1 MPSKTMSDLDSDHPL
16 YDQVVHEIHIPNE
29 MRDHGEVSD
38 EVIAEAIAYL
48 HRDGIL
54 ILANAISPSHLDDLE
69 AVLGPEAEE
78 IAKDPQH
85 HFNFGRSLLR
95 HWLTTLTCS
104 ARQVYSQHGSGSTA
118 DPRAHV
124 QGRLRG
130 SELAA
135 RLLTMAKGRLGESD
149 RGGHHA
155 CDVRL
160 VRLPLCECEDTETG
174 NTALKATG
182 RQPVHSDIDKPHP
195 LWPFAFAFNI
205 PLCDMSVENGS
216 TELWIG
222 SHKDSNIDQ
231 HCTFA
236 GGETGLVIRPELLE
250 ERRQHS
256 PPVQPSTKKGSL
268 IIRDIRLWHAGMP
281 NRTDTPRIML
291 AFVYQPRWFQAP
303 SRVILP
309 LRAKRLVE
317 QWEAE
322 TGVEFQATWVN
333 GDVDHKTINSDEVDF
348 STRSKA
354 LRELEGLM
362 HLPAR

>member
-1 MPSKTMSDLDSDHPL
+1 MSDLDSDQPL
-16 YDQVVHEIHIPNE
+16 YNQVVHEIHIPNE

-104 ARQVYSQHGSGSTA
+104 SRQVYSQHGSGSTA

-130 SELAA
+130 FELAA

-160 VRLPLCECEDTETG
+160 VRLPLCEY
-174 NTALKATG
+174 
-182 RQPVHSDIDKPHP
+182 KPHP

-281 NRTDTPRIML
+281 NRTDVPRIML

-322 TGVEFQATWVN
+322 TGVEFQATWVD
-333 GDVDHKTINSDEVDF
+333 GDVDHKTINSEEVDF
-348 STRSKA
+348 STGSKT
-354 LRELEGLM
+354 LRELEEMM
-362 HLPAR
+362 HLPAH

>member
-1 MPSKTMSDLDSDHPL
+1 MGDLSSDHRL
-16 YDQVVHEIHIPNE
+16 YNQVVHEIHIANK

-48 HRDGIL
+48 HHDGIL
-54 ILANAISPSHLDDLE
+54 VLANAINPSHLDDLE

-85 HFNFGRSLLR
+85 HFNFGR
-95 HWLTTLTCS
+95 
-104 ARQVYSQHGSGSTA
+104 QVYSQYGSGSTA
-118 DPRAHV
+118 DHRAHV
-124 QGRLRG
+124 QGLLRG
-130 SELAA
+130 LLSTALA
-135 RLLTMAKGRLGESD
+135 LTVAKGRLGESD
-149 RGGHHA
+149 RGGHRA

-160 VRLPLCECEDTETG
+160 VRLPLCEY
-174 NTALKATG
+174 
-182 RQPVHSDIDKPHP
+182 KPRP

-236 GGETGLVIRPELLE
+236 GGETGLVIKPELLE

-256 PPVQPSTKKGSL
+256 PPIQPSTKKGSL

-281 NRTDTPRIML
+281 NRTNIPRIML

-322 TGVEFQATWVN
+322 TGVEFQATWVD
-333 GDVDHKTINSDEVDF
+333 GVVDHKTINSEEVDF

-354 LRELEGLM
+354 LRELEEMM
-362 HLPAR
+362 HLPAH

>member
-1 MPSKTMSDLDSDHPL
+1 MPSKIVGDPRSDHSR
-16 YDQVVHEIHIPNE
+16 YNQVVHEIHIPNE
-29 MRDHGEVSD
+29 MREHGEVSD
-38 EVIAEAIAYL
+38 EVIVEAIAYL

-95 HWLTTLTCS
+95 HRLNPLTHYS
-104 ARQVYSQHGSGSTA
+104 RQVYSQHGSGSTA

-124 QGRLRG
+124 QGLFQG
-130 SELAA
+130 FQSAA
-135 RLLTMAKGRLGESD
+135 LPLTAAKGRLGESHW
-149 RGGHHA
+149 GGHHA
-155 CDVRL
+155 CDVRF
-160 VRLPLCECEDTETG
+160 G

-195 LWPFAFAFNI
+195 SWPFAFAFNI

-216 TELWIG
+216 TEIWIG
-222 SHKDSNIDQ
+222 SHRDSNIDQ

-236 GGETGLVIRPELLE
+236 GGETGLVIKPELLE

-256 PPVQPSTKKGSL
+256 PPIQPSTKKGSL

-303 SRVILP
+303 SSVILP
-309 LRAKRLVE
+309 LMAKRLVE
-317 QWEAE
+317 QWGAE
-322 TGVEFQATWVN
+322 TGVGFKATWVD
-333 GDVDHKTINSDEVDF
+333 GDVDHKTINSEEVDF
-348 STRSKA
+348 SSRSKA
-354 LRELEGLM
+354 LRGLEEMM
-362 HLPAR
+362 HWPAH